1 MVRKS
6 RLQTAAGWLR
16 DFPNGSNA
24 IARGVYV
31 PALAPRQR
39 NTGQTACTTRD
50 VVAALR
56 ELLKPPEPR
65 GTPMAVA
72 GSNAAFLGVEP
83 TA

>member
-1 MVRKS
+1 M
-6 RLQTAAGWLR
+6 RLAPLAHDLAHG
-16 DFPNGSNA
+16 G
-24 IARGVYV
+24 IAHRRPKGVYV

-39 NTGQTACTTRD
+39 HTGLTAASTQE

-65 GTPMAVA
+65 GTPMAVT

-83 TA
+83 TK